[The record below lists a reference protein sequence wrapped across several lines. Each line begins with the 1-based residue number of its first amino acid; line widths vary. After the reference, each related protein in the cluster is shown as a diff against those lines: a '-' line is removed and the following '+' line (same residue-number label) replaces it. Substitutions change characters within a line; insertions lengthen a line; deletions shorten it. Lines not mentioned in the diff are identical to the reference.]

1 MSGCPRSAASLQ
13 TYRASGTLDKVTGQR
28 LYRVQEPAHGAGA
41 TPIWSTFPRV
51 VAPPAQNRQVPVP
64 KMAGASALSLPE
76 RCERRPRRHALASRA
91 REVWEA
97 LMPLRAGR
105 QTPPRPVP
113 AREVRGIRSSNWGD
127 RLRGSTFP
135 RVSSRGC
142 ATESAARGPPAHVG
156 VRSWRSYAATS
167 WGGTVII
174 PHMAIPRN
182 APLTA
187 KARDAPLAAN
197 GQYETGKVCGCRRS
211 LPNPLRRSSALR

>member
-1 MSGCPRSAASLQ
+1 MPQAHLTRSPGNVFTECKNPRTVRELHLSGVRSREWLPQ
-13 TYRASGTLDKVTGQR
+13 
-28 LYRVQEPAHGAGA
+28 
-41 TPIWSTFPRV
+41 
-51 VAPPAQNRQVPVP
+51 PAQDRQVPVP
-64 KMAGASALSLPE
+64 KMARVLRRYHYLSVVKEDREGTRLVRE
-76 RCERRPRRHALASRA
+76 RVKCGKPSCRYAQDVRHRHGPYLHVRYEEYDRRT
-91 REVWEA
+91 WE
-97 LMPLRAGR
+97 
-105 QTPPRPVP
+105 T
-113 AREVRGIRSSNWGD
+113 SF
-127 RLRGSTFP
+127 RGSTFP

-174 PHMAIPRN
+174 PHMAFPRN

-197 GQYETGKVCGCRRS
+197 GQYEAGKVCGCRRS